1 MFWDTC
7 SGALDWQA
15 CLSEISMVCLEQL
28 CPTSSLLGDM
38 FRSFGL
44 THLFLT
50 VFDGMFGAVMA
61 HCQCSRTHVQA
72 FGLSSL
78 FVTDVDG
85 LFGAVMA

>member
-1 MFWDTC
+1 MLCLDLLWPTSNFLHHILKLSCLFFTC
-7 SGALDWQA
+7 SDG
-15 CLSEISMVCLEQL
+15 
-28 CPTSSLLGDM
+28 LLGDM

-44 THLFLT
+44 TRLFLK